1 MLDEKSQAEESAD
14 SEPAT
19 VAGETIE
26 TEDDPSKNNKKVNMF
41 SLAFNA
47 GTAVVTGISM
57 ILLWVLPQQK
67 DQQEVKK
74 TNQNTCRGKLHG
86 GSQATCSSTS
96 ARQECAPT

>member
-1 MLDEKSQAEESAD
+1 MLDEKSQNEELAD

-74 TNQNTCRGKLHG
+74 TKQTCRGKLHS
-86 GSQATCSSTS
+86 GSQASDNTS
-96 ARQECAPT
+96 ARQECGPT

>member
-74 TNQNTCRGKLHG
+74 TKQTCRGKLDSV
-86 GSQATCSSTS
+86 SQATCSSTS